1 MYLTKSNMYIHLK
14 YSTGEM
20 LTRVQEVIFKAA
32 SFHVK
37 CCVTKNS
44 KGLFTSLS
52 FKTHC
57 KGQVKVV
64 LPVDVILCY
73 VVSVKLSHVKNRGSL
88 IKQFHLKK
96 LSQ

>member
-1 MYLTKSNMYIHLK
+1 MYIHSK
-14 YSTGEM
+14 CSADEM

-88 IKQFHLKK
+88 IKQYHLKK
-96 LSQ
+96 VGQ

>member
-1 MYLTKSNMYIHLK
+1 
-14 YSTGEM
+14 M

-37 CCVTKNS
+37 SCVTKNS
-44 KGLFTSLS
+44 KALFTSLS
-52 FKTHC
+52 FKTHS

-64 LPVDVILCY
+64 FPVDVILRN
-73 VVSVKLSHVKNRGSL
+73 VVSVILNHVKNRGSL
-88 IKQFHLKK
+88 IKQYHLKK